1 MNDTFFYDSW
11 FRVVKKAEDANI
23 EGVGYCGTLKTSNKI
38 FCLATLK
45 IIMNGWLGGSHH
57 IVKSDT
63 IVPGDKP
70 LMDIRYKYISQKI
83 LGFIDMER
91 GLIT

>member
-1 MNDTFFYDSW
+1 
-11 FRVVKKAEDANI
+11 
-23 EGVGYCGTLKTSNKI
+23 
-38 FCLATLK
+38 
-45 IIMNGWLGGSHH
+45 MNGWLGGSHH